1 VCVFVFVTVLLLA
14 VFKWRDSETTVTIT
28 FNVAASTKKGD
39 LDIGF
44 NSSAVRVA
52 LKGQAPL
59 LEGPVYGAL
68 VPAKCKASIKKDVVT
83 VTLHKQTPA
92 DWPSLLSPAAVATI
106 TASPKEPRD
115 SLAPSSAPLVA
126 TPASK
131 SPTVTATT
139 AVGTAVGSAVGSA
152 VGAPS
157 ASSGTVASAVGDAL
171 SSSSTAA
178 AAEPEW
184 TGFVVVLFDYDALDP
199 VELTIREGQVLE
211 NVVRNDSGWWKGT
224 LNGVEGLI
232 PFNFCVPIAKRAALE
247 AIEAQKR
254 VAGSGTAA
262 PPTEPT
268 PNAAAAGATA
278 PVRPPRKGTAGVNV
292 LAAPG
297 GMDELT
303 AKLQLKKKEYTKGE
317 PVVVLAKSATLRSPA
332 SPGLRPAQATS
343 PGAARRAPAGPG
355 DAQSLRN
362 VPRTN
367 PEQKRVE
374 DLKSSGGAAKTV
386 VGKGKKA
393 SEKQRTDKK
402 SLGRNSVVLEVDK
415 RPIAVALYDYEAEE
429 KGELSFHAGDKLLV
443 NVKDESGWWQV
454 ESTASAEIGWVPADF
469 LSIETSGKLPVKSSS
484 PLAAVEAPRVVAATA
499 APAPAPTP
507 VAPAPVRV
515 SSPAPTA
522 IAVAVVAQGEH
533 SSETDDNDDDD
544 DDGDDPPPPGES
556 AAPTPRNSLPV
567 SADVDDAAVRTLS
580 IDDDDAGEMPLPPT
594 PFHALAGTIKLTGPL
609 PQIDAVAV
617 AKSPL
622 TSSVSERRAPQTK
635 PPPPKSAVPVKA
647 SEPGRWPS
655 GLPPWSTVCERLQ
668 QLCDAESRA
677 AKSDT
682 SARVPLA
689 TPRLRSVES
698 VCDDTVAFAICS
710 VDGVV
715 VHGVAGAAAPP
726 RVTLQG
732 CAWPFVWAQV
742 VGELGLPRVRAL
754 VSDGPNPAAS
764 AQPRAT
770 AAASVAAAVPLPN
783 AMQMRG
789 AVALLDAHQA
799 TAAADAR
806 IASLLDALSAAAG
819 APLQC
824 SLPVYL
830 SAREHALRDRS
841 AVLTHVAA
849 AHPGAGVRHADDLH
863 DLYQQVC
870 SVEVTLREAAAL
882 AATLASG
889 GVCATSGERVLS
901 GERVSA
907 VNAMLLA
914 CGLNDASDAHR
925 QRFAGVPAKSGIGG
939 LLLAAVPDAC
949 GLALW
954 SPRLTK
960 QGVSKRAYAV
970 LENLLVAL
978 PALAKQPVK

>member
-1 VCVFVFVTVLLLA
+1 

-92 DWPSLLSPAAVATI
+92 DWPSLLSPAAVAGT
-106 TASPKEPRD
+106 TASAKEPRD
-115 SLAPSSAPLVA
+115 SSPPLV
-126 TPASK
+126 TTKPAVA
-131 SPTVTATT
+131 SPVAASPAAAVTT
-139 AVGTAVGSAVGSA
+139 
-152 VGAPS
+152 VGALS
-157 ASSGTVASAVGDAL
+157 VSSGTVAPAVGDAL
-171 SSSSTAA
+171 SSS

-224 LNGVEGLI
+224 LNGVDGLI

-254 VAGSGTAA
+254 VAVAAGSGAAAA

-268 PNAAAAGATA
+268 PAAAAAGGATA

-332 SPGLRPAQATS
+332 SPGLRPAQTTS

-355 DAQSLRN
+355 DAQTLRN
-362 VPRTN
+362 VPRAN

-402 SLGRNSVVLEVDK
+402 SLGRNSIVLEVDK

-443 NVKDESGWWQV
+443 NVKDDSGWWQV

-484 PLAAVEAPRVVAATA
+484 PLAAVEAPRVVAA
-499 APAPAPTP
+499 APAPTP
-507 VAPAPVRV
+507 VMPVPVRV

-522 IAVAVVAQGEH
+522 TAAAAAAAVAPVVVQGEH
-533 SSETDDNDDDD
+533 SSETDGGDDDD
-544 DDGDDPPPPGES
+544 DDDPPPPGES

-567 SADVDDAAVRTLS
+567 SAGDVDDAAVRTLS

-622 TSSVSERRAPQTK
+622 SSSASERRAPQTK

-647 SEPGRWPS
+647 SEPGRWPV

-715 VHGVAGAAAPP
+715 AHGVAGAAAPP

-764 AQPRAT
+764 AQSRAT
-770 AAASVAAAVPLPN
+770 AAPAPLPN